1 MDAPERLAEA
11 VEWARSA
18 LGADEREAVAD
29 TLVETA
35 APLDVHAAEAG
46 RAIGAILD
54 ELESMGCDRT
64 DWARIRALTASKLDD
79 ASLAQAVGFT
89 ISEVVVARYP
99 SRRRVP
105 LSSAPA
111 SFLRESVVIL
121 RK

>member
-64 DWARIRALTASKLDD
+64 DWARMVAGDLTEPDVVKPP
-79 ASLAQAVGFT
+79 T
-89 ISEVVVARYP
+89 EMSEDELRREMA
-99 SRRRVP
+99 RRRKYGVG
-105 LSSAPA
+105 
-111 SFLRESVVIL
+111 EDE
-121 RK
+121 